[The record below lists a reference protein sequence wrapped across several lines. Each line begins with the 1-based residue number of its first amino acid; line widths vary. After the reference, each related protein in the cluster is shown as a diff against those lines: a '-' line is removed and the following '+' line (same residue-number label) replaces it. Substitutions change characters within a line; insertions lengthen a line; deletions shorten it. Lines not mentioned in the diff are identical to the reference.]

1 MHDISWFETE
11 GVPAVAVVTDGFAQA
26 AATQSRALG
35 MPDLKVV
42 TVPHPVQNLTDD
54 EVAALATGVYARIV
68 RALVEPVTEAV
79 PKTGRNKT

>member
-1 MHDISWFETE
+1 
-11 GVPAVAVVTDGFAQA
+11 
-26 AATQSRALG
+26 